1 LPALEPYCREPLQL
15 DAWRRLISSE
25 YIAVRKVLQPR
36 PYAYL
41 LWMQRYVTSNGYLAS
56 QLDPAGTYRLTDWLD
71 IEHEYP
77 RAFQIGSNMSQ
88 LLRLDEIARISGV
101 TLAEVFDVV
110 NAYDAIGYV
119 VWKRRERKT

>member
-1 LPALEPYCREPLQL
+1 
-15 DAWRRLISSE
+15 
-25 YIAVRKVLQPR
+25 
-36 PYAYL
+36 
-41 LWMQRYVTSNGYLAS
+41 
-56 QLDPAGTYRLTDWLD
+56 
-71 IEHEYP
+71 
-77 RAFQIGSNMSQ
+77 MSQ